1 LASREGANA
10 VNLSKTRV
18 VIAGAGQ
25 AGGRAAEALR
35 AAGHVGPITLI
46 GEETHLPYERPQLS
60 KSILLDSEPNPAFIR
75 APDANIQIV
84 GHPPGGGD
92 EIIRGDVANGV
103 GGVTVNAARD
113 MSVLRHLIASRK
125 TIHRTD
131 LEHSDFELKRS
142 LAS

>member
-1 LASREGANA
+1 LANCKGANA

-18 VIAGAGQ
+18 VIVGAGQ

-46 GEETHLPYERPQLS
+46 GEEAHLPYERPQLS
-60 KSILLDSEPNPAFIR
+60 KSILLDGEPNSTFIR

-84 GHPPGGGD
+84 GHPGD
-92 EIIRGDVANGV
+92 EIVRGDVANGV

-113 MSVLRHLIASRK
+113 MSVLRRLVARERPFTESILK
-125 TIHRTD
+125 TRI
-131 LEHSDFELKRS
+131 LN
-142 LAS
+142 

>member
-1 LASREGANA
+1 LASCKGANA

-18 VIAGAGQ
+18 VIVGAGQ

-46 GEETHLPYERPQLS
+46 GEEAHLPYERPQLS
-60 KSILLDSEPNPAFIR
+60 KSILLDSEPNPTFIR

-84 GHPPGGGD
+84 GHPGGGD
-92 EIIRGDVANGV
+92 EIIREDVANGV

-113 MSVLRHLIASRK
+113 MSVLRRLVASRK
-125 TIHRTD
+125 TAHRID
-131 LEHSDFELKRS
+131 LENPAFELKRS
-142 LAS
+142 LVS